1 MKHSRKTYSD
11 EGCTLFVLCNRH
23 KKSGFAPRT
32 GKLEEKLAGAGL
44 FGYIDAIGDVKLT
57 SKDAIATARV
67 AYNKLT
73 DAQKELVSNYDVL
86 LAAIERYDEITG
98 GAGTIHIGASVA
110 AGEKGEQNPNTGA
123 EVFGE

>member
-44 FGYIDAIGDVKLT
+44 FGYMA
-57 SKDAIATARV
+57 A
-67 AYNKLT
+67 
-73 DAQKELVSNYDVL
+73 AQKKAVTAQCCLQIKRKRNGRRFFS
-86 LAAIERYDEITG
+86 
-98 GAGTIHIGASVA
+98 
-110 AGEKGEQNPNTGA
+110 
-123 EVFGE
+123 

>member
-44 FGYIDAIGDVKLT
+44 FGYMA
-57 SKDAIATARV
+57 A
-67 AYNKLT
+67 
-73 DAQKELVSNYDVL
+73 AQKRQLQRNAVC
-86 LAAIERYDEITG
+86 
-98 GAGTIHIGASVA
+98 
-110 AGEKGEQNPNTGA
+110 K
-123 EVFGE
+123 